1 MAYTKNLFIFFL
13 IININFSI
21 ACENLKE
28 EEIKKLY
35 FSQVEKDV
43 EALGLF
49 CLSLSSKNTSCNQKD
64 KELISKKWN
73 EFVDYARIDI
83 KGKPQIDKKGD
94 FKICS
99 YPIVVGYGSANAK
112 IKPDEMGFYGQAKLS
127 LQQKEGSFFSKAPI
141 EIEKNNWEIIN
152 IKKTLVFVSGDAKN
166 ISPLMMSVEYFR
178 RKILLHRLTP
188 LLSNE
193 AMNKWKKLD
202 DYVEDKEFFSIMKI
216 YFDSIK

>member
-1 MAYTKNLFIFFL
+1 MAYTKNIFIFFL

-99 YPIVVGYGSANAK
+99 YPIVVGYGLSAK
-112 IKPDEMGFYGQAKLS
+112 IPTDEMWFYGQAKFS

-152 IKKTLVFVSGDAKN
+152 IKKSLVFVSGDAKN
-166 ISPLMMSVEYFR
+166 ISPLMMTVENFR
-178 RKILLHRLTP
+178 RKLILHRIP
-188 LLSNE
+188 ALLSNE
-193 AMNKWKKLD
+193 AMKKFKKLD
-202 DYVEDKEFFSIMKI
+202 DYYDEKEFSSFMNI